1 MILDAHEPGVAD
13 ALFSAPFGLFGR
25 QKIKAMIGRKLIRAE
40 LPLELSQLQPASL
53 DLRLSKEA
61 YRVRASFL
69 PGRERTVRD
78 RLKSLN
84 AEPVSLAGKGAVL
97 EKGIVYVARLME
109 RLELRPNLSGAA
121 NPKSSTGRIDIFT
134 RLIVDGGEA
143 FDDVPLDYK
152 GELWLEISPRS
163 FSVRVKAGTKLNQVR
178 FRSRHSNQ
186 IKDKHTFA
194 LDDAGIRK
202 RHSLSPLVDGELEL
216 REGLVL
222 RVDLGGLG
230 ENVVGYRAI
239 KNSDVIDVNRLRGYA
254 MEDFWEPIYA
264 GEDRR
269 LILDPDQFYILA
281 SREKVQIPSDLAAE
295 MAPIP
300 RSPPPPSFSV
310 RVKAGTKLNQVRF
323 RSRHSNQIK
332 DKHTFALDDAGI
344 RKRHSLSPLVDG
356 ELELREGLVLRVDL
370 GGLGENV
377 VGYRAIKN
385 SDVIDVNRLRGYAM
399 EDFWEPIYAGEDR
412 RLILD
417 PDQFYILASREKVQ
431 IPSDLA
437 AEMAPIDP
445 AIGEFRVHY
454 AGFFD
459 PGFGQGKDG
468 RPSARAV
475 LEVRS
480 RDVPFLLEDS
490 QPVGRLVY
498 EKLAGLPDALYGAD
512 ATSNYQHQGL
522 KLSKH
527 FRA

>member
-1 MILDAHEPGVAD
+1 LTPSRTPLPHILDTHEPGVAD

-25 QKIKAMIGRKLIRAE
+25 QKIRAMIGRKLIRAE
-40 LPLELSQLQPASL
+40 VPLESSQLQPASL

-61 YRVRASFL
+61 YRVRSSFL
-69 PGRERTVRD
+69 PGREHSVRD

-143 FDDVPLDYK
+143 FDDVPLDYR

-163 FSVRVKAGTKLNQVR
+163 FSVRVKAGSKLSQVR
-178 FRSRHSNQ
+178 FRSRHPQ
-186 IKDKHTFA
+186 QRDKHTFT
-194 LDDAGIRK
+194 LDDAEIRK
-202 RHSLSPLVDGELEL
+202 RHLSCPLVDSPLDL
-216 REGLVL
+216 REGVVL

-230 ENVVGYRAI
+230 ESVVGYQAI
-239 KNSDVIDVNRLRGYA
+239 KNSDVIDVSRVRGYA
-254 MEDFWEPIYA
+254 MEDFWEPIHSR
-264 GEDRR
+264 EDRR

-281 SREKVQIPSDLAAE
+281 SRERVQ
-295 MAPIP
+295 
-300 RSPPPPSFSV
+300 V
-310 RVKAGTKLNQVRF
+310 
-323 RSRHSNQIK
+323 
-332 DKHTFALDDAGI
+332 
-344 RKRHSLSPLVDG
+344 
-356 ELELREGLVLRVDL
+356 
-370 GGLGENV
+370 
-377 VGYRAIKN
+377 
-385 SDVIDVNRLRGYAM
+385 
-399 EDFWEPIYAGEDR
+399 
-412 RLILD
+412 
-417 PDQFYILASREKVQ
+417 
-431 IPSDLA
+431 PSDLA

-459 PGFGQGKDG
+459 PGFGQGEDG

-480 RDVPFLLEDS
+480 RDVPFLLEDG

-498 EKLAGLPDALYGAD
+498 EKLAGPPDALYGAD
-512 ATSNYQHQGL
+512 ATSSYQHQGL

-527 FRA
+527 FRG

>member
-1 MILDAHEPGVAD
+1 LTPPRTPLPLILDTHEPGVAE

-40 LPLELSQLQPASL
+40 APVEASQLQPASL

-61 YRVRASFL
+61 YRVRSSFL
-69 PGRERTVRD
+69 PGRASTVRD

-134 RLIVDGGEA
+134 RLIVDRGEA
-143 FDDVPLDYK
+143 FDDVPLDYQ

-163 FSVRVKAGTKLNQVR
+163 FSVRVRAGTKLNQVR
-178 FRSRHSNQ
+178 FRSRNSQ
-186 IKDKHTFA
+186 QRDRHTFA
-194 LDDAGIRK
+194 LDDAEVRR
-202 RHSLSPLVDGELEL
+202 RHLASPLVDGDLDL
-216 REGLVL
+216 REGVVL

-230 ENVVGYRAI
+230 ESVVGYRAI
-239 KNSDVIDVNRLRGYA
+239 KNSDVIDVNRLRGYGI
-254 MEDFWEPIYA
+254 EDFWEPIQA
-264 GEDRR
+264 REHRR
-269 LILDPDQFYILA
+269 LILDPDEFYILA
-281 SREKVQIPSDLAAE
+281 SRERVQIP
-295 MAPIP
+295 P
-300 RSPPPPSFSV
+300 
-310 RVKAGTKLNQVRF
+310 
-323 RSRHSNQIK
+323 
-332 DKHTFALDDAGI
+332 
-344 RKRHSLSPLVDG
+344 
-356 ELELREGLVLRVDL
+356 
-370 GGLGENV
+370 
-377 VGYRAIKN
+377 
-385 SDVIDVNRLRGYAM
+385 
-399 EDFWEPIYAGEDR
+399 
-412 RLILD
+412 
-417 PDQFYILASREKVQ
+417 
-431 IPSDLA
+431 DLA

-459 PGFGQGKDG
+459 PGFGQGADG

-480 RDVPFLLEDS
+480 RDVPFLLEDG

-498 EKLAGLPDALYGAD
+498 EKLAGAPDALYGAD
-512 ATSNYQHQGL
+512 AASNYQHQGL

-527 FRA
+527 FRP

>member
-1 MILDAHEPGVAD
+1 MILDAHQPGVAD

-40 LPLELSQLQPASL
+40 IPLESSQLQPASL

-61 YRVRASFL
+61 YRVRSSFL
-69 PGRERTVRD
+69 PGRGGAVRE

-97 EKGIVYVARLME
+97 EKGIVYIARLME

-143 FDDVPLDYK
+143 FDDVPLDYQ

-178 FRSRHSNQ
+178 FRSRHPQ
-186 IKDKHTFA
+186 QRDRHTFT
-194 LDDAGIRK
+194 LDDPDLRK
-202 RHSLSPLVDGELEL
+202 RHLASPLVDSPLDV
-216 REGLVL
+216 REGVVL

-230 ENVVGYRAI
+230 ESVVGYRAI
-239 KNSDVIDVNRLRGYA
+239 KNSDVIDVNRVRGYA
-254 MEDFWEPIYA
+254 IEDFWEPIQA
-264 GEDRR
+264 R
-269 LILDPDQFYILA
+269 
-281 SREKVQIPSDLAAE
+281 
-295 MAPIP
+295 
-300 RSPPPPSFSV
+300 
-310 RVKAGTKLNQVRF
+310 
-323 RSRHSNQIK
+323 
-332 DKHTFALDDAGI
+332 
-344 RKRHSLSPLVDG
+344 
-356 ELELREGLVLRVDL
+356 
-370 GGLGENV
+370 
-377 VGYRAIKN
+377 
-385 SDVIDVNRLRGYAM
+385 
-399 EDFWEPIYAGEDR
+399 EDR

-445 AIGEFRVHY
+445 ALGEFRVHY

-459 PGFGQGKDG
+459 PGFGQGSDG

-480 RDVPFLLEDS
+480 RDVPFLLEDG

-498 EKLAGLPDALYGAD
+498 EKLAGAPDALYGGD

-527 FRA
+527 FRV

>member
-1 MILDAHEPGVAD
+1 LTPPRTPLPVILDAHEPGVAD

-40 LPLELSQLQPASL
+40 IPIETSQLQPASL

-69 PGRERTVRD
+69 PGRERTVRE

-134 RLIVDGGEA
+134 RLIVDRGEA
-143 FDDVPLDYK
+143 FDDVPLNYS

-163 FSVRVKAGTKLNQVR
+163 FSVRVKAGTKLNQLR
-178 FRSRHSNQ
+178 FRSRNSKQ
-186 IKDKHTFA
+186 IRDKRTFT
-194 LDDAGIRK
+194 LDDADLRE
-202 RHSLSPLVDGELEL
+202 RHLASPLVDSPLGL
-216 REGLVL
+216 REGVVL
-222 RVDLGGLG
+222 SVDLGGLG
-230 ENVVGYRAI
+230 EAVVGYRAI
-239 KNSDVIDVNRLRGYA
+239 RNSDVIDVNRLRGYA
-254 MEDFWEPIYA
+254 IEDFWEPIHA
-264 GEDRR
+264 REDRR

-281 SREKVQIPSDLAAE
+281 SREKVQIP
-295 MAPIP
+295 P
-300 RSPPPPSFSV
+300 
-310 RVKAGTKLNQVRF
+310 
-323 RSRHSNQIK
+323 
-332 DKHTFALDDAGI
+332 
-344 RKRHSLSPLVDG
+344 
-356 ELELREGLVLRVDL
+356 
-370 GGLGENV
+370 
-377 VGYRAIKN
+377 
-385 SDVIDVNRLRGYAM
+385 
-399 EDFWEPIYAGEDR
+399 
-412 RLILD
+412 
-417 PDQFYILASREKVQ
+417 
-431 IPSDLA
+431 DLA

-445 AIGEFRVHY
+445 AFGEFRVHY

-459 PGFGQGKDG
+459 PGFGRGEDG

-480 RDVPFLLEDS
+480 RDVPFLLEDG

-498 EKLAGLPDALYGAD
+498 EKLAGPPDALYGAD
-512 ATSNYQHQGL
+512 ATSSYQHQGL

-527 FRA
+527 FRS

>member
-1 MILDAHEPGVAD
+1 MAD
-13 ALFSAPFGLFGR
+13 ALFSAPFGLLGR
-25 QKIKAMIGRKLIRAE
+25 QKIRAMIGRKLIKAE
-40 LPLELSQLQPASL
+40 IPIEQSQLQPASL

-61 YRVRASFL
+61 YRVRSSFL
-69 PGRERTVRD
+69 PGRGCSVRD

-84 AEPVSLAGKGAVL
+84 AEPVSLAGKGAIL
-97 EKGIVYVARLME
+97 EKGIVYVAKLME

-143 FDDVPLDYK
+143 FDEAPLDYQ

-163 FSVRVKAGTKLNQVR
+163 FSVRVKAGTKLNQIR
-178 FRSRHSNQ
+178 FRSRHPQ
-186 IKDKHTFA
+186 QRDKRTFA
-194 LDDAGIRK
+194 LDDAEVRK
-202 RHSLSPLVDGELEL
+202 RHLACPLVDGALDL
-216 REGLVL
+216 REGVVL

-230 ENVVGYRAI
+230 ESIVGYQAI

-254 MEDFWEPIYA
+254 IEDFWEPIRA
-264 GEDRR
+264 REDRR

-281 SREKVQIPSDLAAE
+281 SRESVQIP
-295 MAPIP
+295 P
-300 RSPPPPSFSV
+300 
-310 RVKAGTKLNQVRF
+310 
-323 RSRHSNQIK
+323 
-332 DKHTFALDDAGI
+332 
-344 RKRHSLSPLVDG
+344 
-356 ELELREGLVLRVDL
+356 
-370 GGLGENV
+370 
-377 VGYRAIKN
+377 
-385 SDVIDVNRLRGYAM
+385 
-399 EDFWEPIYAGEDR
+399 
-412 RLILD
+412 
-417 PDQFYILASREKVQ
+417 
-431 IPSDLA
+431 DLA

-459 PGFGQGKDG
+459 PGFGQGGDG

-480 RDVPFLLEDS
+480 RDVPFLLEDG

-498 EKLAGLPDALYGAD
+498 EKLAGQPDALYGAD

>member
-1 MILDAHEPGVAD
+1 LTPQRTPLPHILDADEPAVAD
-13 ALFSAPFGLFGR
+13 ALFSAPFGLLGR

-40 LPLELSQLQPASL
+40 VPLESSQLQPASL

-69 PGRERTVRD
+69 PGRGTAVRE

-134 RLIVDGGEA
+134 RLIVDRGEA
-143 FDDVPLDYK
+143 FDDVPLEYK

-163 FSVRVKAGTKLNQVR
+163 FSVRVRAGTKLNQVR
-178 FRSRHSNQ
+178 FRSRHPQ
-186 IKDKHTFA
+186 QRDRRTFS
-194 LDDAGIRK
+194 LDDAGLRK
-202 RHSLSPLVDGELEL
+202 RRLVCELTDGPLDL
-216 REGLVL
+216 REGVVL

-230 ENVVGYRAI
+230 EPVVGYRAI
-239 KNSDVIDVNRLRGYA
+239 RNSDVIDVNRLSGYRI
-254 MEDFWEPIYA
+254 EDFWEPIHA
-264 GEDRR
+264 R
-269 LILDPDQFYILA
+269 
-281 SREKVQIPSDLAAE
+281 
-295 MAPIP
+295 
-300 RSPPPPSFSV
+300 
-310 RVKAGTKLNQVRF
+310 
-323 RSRHSNQIK
+323 
-332 DKHTFALDDAGI
+332 
-344 RKRHSLSPLVDG
+344 
-356 ELELREGLVLRVDL
+356 
-370 GGLGENV
+370 
-377 VGYRAIKN
+377 
-385 SDVIDVNRLRGYAM
+385 
-399 EDFWEPIYAGEDR
+399 EDR

-445 AIGEFRVHY
+445 AFGEFRVHY

-459 PGFGQGKDG
+459 PGFGQGLDG

-480 RDVPFLLEDS
+480 RDVPFLLEDG

-498 EKLAGLPDALYGAD
+498 EKLAGPPDALYGAGS
-512 ATSNYQHQGL
+512 ASSYQHQGL

-527 FRA
+527 FRP